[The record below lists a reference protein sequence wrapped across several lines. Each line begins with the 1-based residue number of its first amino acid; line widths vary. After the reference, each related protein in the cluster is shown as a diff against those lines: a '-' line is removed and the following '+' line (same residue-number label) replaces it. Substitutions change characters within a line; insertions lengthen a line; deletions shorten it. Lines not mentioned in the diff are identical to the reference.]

1 MWSKQTSRI
10 PQVSFISQVWKSK
23 DIQVRK
29 KEVKLSLFA
38 ENMILY
44 IEDPSDCTKKQL
56 HLKNEFGKVANF
68 CTPVMNYLK
77 HRFQDLRKSS
87 TKKVKDLYLEY
98 CTMLRKEIRKDTS
111 KWKHT
116 QCARIWRINIKMSI
130 LPKAIYIFN
139 TIPIKIPM
147 TYFTDLEQ
155 IFQKFIW
162 NKKMALNS
170 LSNLEKE

>member
-1 MWSKQTSRI
+1 
-10 PQVSFISQVWKSK
+10 
-23 DIQVRK
+23 
-29 KEVKLSLFA
+29 
-38 ENMILY
+38 MILY

-116 QCARIWRINIKMSI
+116 QCARI
-130 LPKAIYIFN
+130 
-139 TIPIKIPM
+139 
-147 TYFTDLEQ
+147 
-155 IFQKFIW
+155 
-162 NKKMALNS
+162 
-170 LSNLEKE
+170 